1 MINIFSRNNK
11 SLIDAATLQQIL
23 DDVLSPR
30 LERLG
35 LKKATNYLW
44 HEPAVKEIRQGFS
57 YSLLKG
63 AQGTFTW
70 GLNLDF
76 LPMISSGKVVYHKSA
91 KKYVHHLFE
100 WTDEY
105 AGSFTGGKLAGGVTT
120 HFGLQEAKK
129 SIEALFQRY
138 ELKIANWFDTTAT
151 VENLIDI
158 AERQVSIGEHFNIHH
173 PRPKYV
179 LTFLYA
185 KANQHDKATKMFDT
199 LCNHEFNNNEEVKE
213 KLKTKLLKLTTEK
226 NGT

>member
-1 MINIFSRNNK
+1 MLNIFSRNNK

-23 DDVLSPR
+23 DEVLSPR

-35 LKKATNYLW
+35 LTKATNYLW
-44 HEPAVKEIRQGFS
+44 HEPTVKEIRQGFS

-70 GLNLDF
+70 GVNLDF
-76 LPMISSGKVVYHKSA
+76 LPIIASGKVVYHKSA

-105 AGSFTGGKLAGGVTT
+105 ASSFSGGQLAKGVTT

-129 SIEALFQRY
+129 SITTLFERY
-138 ELKIANWFDTTAT
+138 QPKIAKWFDTAKSL
-151 VENLIDI
+151 ENLIDI
-158 AERQVSIGEHFNIHH
+158 AERQIIIGKHYDIHH

-179 LTFLYA
+179 LAFLYA
-185 KANQHDKATKMFDT
+185 KTNQFDKATKLFDT
-199 LCNHEFNNNEEVKE
+199 FGDDEFDNNEEVKA
-213 KLKTKLLKLTTEK
+213 KLKTKLLTLTVEK